1 MKNYSLGNVV
11 DGIRWFSEHSALRK
25 PMVRCISAMQDYRP
39 EVRVLAPALA
49 FTCMCDALGLNP
61 HEVITQVKNAT
72 HNVNGPFS
80 VQYRAM
86 TDYTRG
92 EILKGE

>member
-1 MKNYSLGNVV
+1 MKNYSQGSVV
-11 DGIRWFSEHSALRK
+11 DAIRWFSEHSRLRK
-25 PMVRCISAMQDYRP
+25 PMVRVITAMQDYQP
-39 EVRVLAPALA
+39 ELRVLAPALA

-61 HEVITQVKNAT
+61 HEVITQIKNAT

-80 VQYRAM
+80 GQYRAM
-86 TDYTRG
+86 TAYTRG